1 MKIVDGT
8 FSCVAGKRYIRLSD
22 KLVLNSVFHVPKLA
36 CNLVSI
42 SKLTH
47 DLNCTANFSV
57 TSCHI
62 QEQGSAKTIGIAK
75 EDGGLY
81 YFKNNECVNTQAA
94 IAENV
99 PSDPNKDVMMWHRRL
114 GHPNFHYLKRLFPV
128 LFSNKNPSSF
138 HCDICQLAKHTR
150 TSYPAKPYTK
160 SHPFILIH
168 SDI

>member
-1 MKIVDGT
+1 M
-8 FSCVAGKRYIRLSD
+8 
-22 KLVLNSVFHVPKLA
+22 
-36 CNLVSI
+36 
-42 SKLTH
+42 
-47 DLNCTANFSV
+47 
-57 TSCHI
+57 
-62 QEQGSAKTIGIAK
+62 IGITK

-81 YFKNNECVNTQAA
+81 YFKNDECVNTQAA

-99 PSDPNKDVMMWHRRL
+99 FSDPNKDVMMWHRRL

-138 HCDICQLAKHTR
+138 HCDICQLAKHTH

-168 SDI
+168 SDIWGSSRVKISRELDGSLHLLMITPEYVGSIFLKKKPRSHKIFKTFTP